1 MNKGAHAPANLTRKK
16 TRMSS
21 NSSATSPV
29 KKTALHDVHA
39 GLGAKM
45 VEFGGF
51 MMPVQY
57 RGIIDEHNSVRQ
69 SAGVFDV
76 SHMGEFEFRGPAALE
91 FLQRIT
97 INDVAKLAPGQAQY
111 SAMCYPDGGIVD
123 DLIIYRLADR
133 YMAIVNAANL
143 QKDWQWLQQAATP
156 EVGMHDVSE
165 QTSLLAVQGRNAQ
178 ATLQKLTKT
187 NLSEIKYYWFALG
200 EIAGVPAVIARTG
213 YTGED
218 GFEIAFDERH
228 SIKIWDA
235 IFEAGKPFNI
245 EPIGLG
251 ARDTLRLEMK
261 YCLYGND
268 IDQTTN
274 PIEAGL
280 GWITKLDKG
289 DFLGKQA
296 IAAVKGQ
303 GPRRKLIGF
312 ELPGKNIARHG
323 YALLKDGNAI
333 GSVTSGTFSP
343 SLQKSIGMGYVA
355 SDFSAIGSVIMV
367 DIRGRQME
375 ASVVKTPFYQRPY

>member
-1 MNKGAHAPANLTRKK
+1 MNKGANAPANLIRKK

-91 FLQRIT
+91 FLQRMT

-123 DLIIYRLADR
+123 DLIIYRLIDR

-218 GFEIAFDERH
+218 GFEIAFEEKQ
-228 SIKIWDA
+228 SVKIWDA

-296 IAAVKGQ
+296 IAAVKAQ

-355 SDFSAIGSVIMV
+355 SDFSAIGSVITV

>member
-1 MNKGAHAPANLTRKK
+1 
-16 TRMSS
+16 MSN
-21 NSSATSPV
+21 NSAVASPI

-57 RGIIDEHNSVRQ
+57 RGIIDEHHSVRQ

-91 FLQRIT
+91 FLQRMT

-111 SAMCYPDGGIVD
+111 SAMCYPEGGIVD
-123 DLIIYRLADR
+123 DLIVYRLPDR
-133 YMAIVNAANL
+133 YMAVVNAANL
-143 QKDWQWLQQAATP
+143 QKDWQWLQQAVTP
-156 EVGMHDVSE
+156 EAGMYDISD

-187 NLSEIKYYWFALG
+187 NLNEIKYYWFVSG
-200 EIAGVPAVIARTG
+200 EIAGVPALIARTG

-218 GFEIAFDERH
+218 GFEIAFEEKH
-228 SIKIWDA
+228 SVNIWDA
-235 IFEAGKPFNI
+235 IFEAGKPFKI

-268 IDQTTN
+268 IDHTTN

-296 IAAVKGQ
+296 IAAVKAQ

-333 GSVTSGTFSP
+333 GHVTSGTFSP
-343 SLQKSIGMGYVA
+343 SLQKSIGMGYVD
-355 SDFSAIGSVIMV
+355 SEFSAIGSVITV

>member
-1 MNKGAHAPANLTRKK
+1 MNEGANAPANLTRKK

-235 IFEAGKPFNI
+235 IFEAGRPFKI
-245 EPIGLG
+245 DPIGLG

-296 IAAVKGQ
+296 IAAVKAQ

-355 SDFSAIGSVIMV
+355 GDFSAIGSVIMV